1 MLLPRRTLP
10 TAAASAAPVLAAG
23 RGAFAGA
30 SASPPVRYRTVEA
43 GGVEVFYREAGP
55 TGAPAVLLLH
65 GLPTSSHM
73 FRGLIPA
80 LADRYRVVAPDL
92 TGFGYSA
99 QPERGA
105 FDWTFEGLSH
115 VVERFTEAVGLR
127 RYAVY
132 VFDYGAPA
140 GFRLAAR
147 HPERVSEIVTQNGNA
162 YAEGLLSDWD
172 PIRRYWQEPTAAH
185 RDALRAILTLD
196 GTKYQYLAGVADP
209 TLVGPD
215 ALRHDQAGL
224 DRPGNAEIQ
233 LDLLLDYRSNGALHP
248 AWQAYLRTHRPPVLV
263 AWGRHDPFFGPAGAE
278 AYRRDVPG
286 AEVHLLD
293 TGHFA
298 LETHGA
304 EIAGLMRG
312 FLGRVL

>member
-1 MLLPRRTLP
+1 V
-10 TAAASAAPVLAAG
+10 SA
-23 RGAFAGA
+23 
-30 SASPPVRYRTVEA
+30 
-43 GGVEVFYREAGP
+43 
-55 TGAPAVLLLH
+55 
-65 GLPTSSHM
+65 
-73 FRGLIPA
+73 
-80 LADRYRVVAPDL
+80 
-92 TGFGYSA
+92 
-99 QPERGA
+99 
-105 FDWTFEGLSH
+105 
-115 VVERFTEAVGLR
+115 
-127 RYAVY
+127 
-132 VFDYGAPA
+132 
-140 GFRLAAR
+140 
-147 HPERVSEIVTQNGNA
+147 IVTQNGNA

-209 TLVGPD
+209 TLAGPD

-224 DRPGNAEIQ
+224 DRPGNAKIQ
-233 LDLLLDYRSNGALHP
+233 LDLLLGYRSNVALHP
-248 AWQAYLRTHRPPVLV
+248 AWQAYLRTRRPPVLV

-304 EIAGLMRG
+304 EIAGPMRG